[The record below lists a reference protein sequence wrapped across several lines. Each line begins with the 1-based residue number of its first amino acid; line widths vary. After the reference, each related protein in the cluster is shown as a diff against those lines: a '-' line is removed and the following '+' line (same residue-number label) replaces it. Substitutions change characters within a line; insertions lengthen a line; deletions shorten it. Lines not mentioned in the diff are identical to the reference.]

1 MKDGISY
8 FGALAGKRPL
18 DKADRIRL
26 SQREWRVATEN
37 EMCRVK
43 TVGFKASAQIRR
55 LKTDGVV
62 VDRLQIG
69 GQRTFEAGWGA
80 PIWLEGS
87 FVAVA
92 PQEGRTPPTR

>member
-26 SQREWRVATEN
+26 SQREWCVATEN

-43 TVGFKASAQIRR
+43 AFGFKGSAQIRW
-55 LKTDGVV
+55 LKTDGVA
-62 VDRLQIG
+62 VDRL
-69 GQRTFEAGWGA
+69 
-80 PIWLEGS
+80 
-87 FVAVA
+87 
-92 PQEGRTPPTR
+92 